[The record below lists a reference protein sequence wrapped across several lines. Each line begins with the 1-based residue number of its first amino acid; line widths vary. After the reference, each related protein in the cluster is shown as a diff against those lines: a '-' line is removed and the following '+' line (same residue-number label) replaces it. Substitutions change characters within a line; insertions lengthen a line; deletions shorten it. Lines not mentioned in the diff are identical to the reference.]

1 MDMNKLR
8 LTVLC
13 LLLFGCSSKPTAGV
27 EKIVSGRFD
36 TIRYAPEYY
45 EKRVAEFQ
53 KEATAKN
60 RIVFLGNSITEFGD
74 WETLLN
80 DSAVF
85 NRGIAADN
93 TFGVLD
99 RLDNVIDLQP
109 SKLFIEV
116 GINDLSQGIP
126 NEIIVNN
133 LFKIVSLVRKGSPST
148 KIYVHGIFPT
158 NDNVKKE
165 YPDAFGKNALADQ
178 INQELIKNA
187 ELHSFTYID
196 IATPL
201 KDTTGNLDIRYAE
214 SDGLHL
220 NPEGY
225 RLWVTIMK
233 DKGYL

>member
-1 MDMNKLR
+1 MNKLR
-8 LTVLC
+8 LTVLY
-13 LLLFGCSSKPTAGV
+13 LLLFGCSSRPAAVV
-27 EKIVSGRFD
+27 EKIDSRRYD
-36 TIRYAPEYY
+36 TIRYATEYY
-45 EKRVAEFQ
+45 EKRVAEFEN
-53 KEATAKN
+53 EATAKN

-74 WETLLN
+74 WEKLLN
-80 DSAVF
+80 DSTVF

-99 RLDNVIDLQP
+99 RLDKVIDLQP

-126 NEIIVNN
+126 NQIIVNN
-133 LFKIVSLVRKGSPST
+133 LFKIVSLVHKGSPST

-187 ELHSFTYID
+187 ESHSFAYID
-196 IATPL
+196 IATAL
-201 KDTTGNLDIRYAE
+201 KDSTGNLAIRYAE